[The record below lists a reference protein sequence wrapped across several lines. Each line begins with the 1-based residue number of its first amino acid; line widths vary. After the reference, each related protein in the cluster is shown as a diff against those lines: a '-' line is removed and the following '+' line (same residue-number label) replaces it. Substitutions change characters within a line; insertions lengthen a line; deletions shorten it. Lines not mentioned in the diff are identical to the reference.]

1 MWSGRIKKQKSRSAK
16 NEKYN
21 AWFDYANK
29 YVSKI
34 LWVTKYQNLVILSYI
49 AGNVEYVIW
58 KTRNSVAYEIT
69 KIRYYCVHYSFA

>member
-16 NEKYN
+16 NEQHN

-34 LWVTKYQNLVILSYI
+34 LRVRKYSILVILFL
-49 AGNVEYVIW
+49 
-58 KTRNSVAYEIT
+58 
-69 KIRYYCVHYSFA
+69 YYWELSACNDFSKCRVNYMEN